1 MNKEIIIYV
10 KKFVHYVYFLYD
22 NKEKK
27 MLVLFLKT
35 KT

>member
-10 KKFVHYVYFLYD
+10 KKFVHHVYFVYD

-27 MLVLFLKT
+27 CKYAT
-35 KT
+35 